1 MKNKYRIAGLPGAY
15 QGSRWYFLEKSLE
28 RKDTFTTIGGFIDE
42 DLAIKVCKFLN
53 EQEFDIINFLSQDT
67 AEKI

>member
-1 MKNKYRIAGLPGAY
+1 MTRLPGAY

-28 RKDTFTTIGGFIDE
+28 RKDTHTTIGGFIDE
-42 DLAIKVCKFLN
+42 DLAIKVCEFLN

>member
-15 QGSRWYFLEKSLE
+15 QGSRWYFLEKNLE
-28 RKDTFTTIGGFIDE
+28 REDAYTTIGGFRDE
-42 DLAIKVCKFLN
+42 DLAIKVCEFLN
-53 EQEFDIINFLSQDT
+53 EREFNIINFLSQDT